1 MTNVRSATMKYRL
14 LEEGETHRAVLTVD
28 EVYEGLDRAARASG
42 EGARTSRIAAI
53 AGLLGR
59 ATPAEAK
66 YIVRMATGKLRLG
79 VGDMT
84 ILDALAEVF
93 AGGKHARKELERAY
107 NLTSDLGYVAAVVA
121 EGGLEKI
128 RKIHVV
134 VGKPIRPM
142 LAERL
147 GDPREIPTTLFVFDT
162 IYVDGKDLT
171 EEPYQER
178 REALTHVVKLHA
190 RFRMATFAE
199 VTSVDELERVFEQAV
214 QDGCEGLVCK
224 ATGGVYQA
232 GARGWQWIKFKRE
245 YRSEMT
251 DAVDLV
257 VVGAI
262 HGRGRRGGSYGALL
276 MAAYDDKDDNFK
288 TVCKLG
294 TGFSDKFLGDL
305 PKMLRRYER
314 SERPVHV
321 NTRIVPD
328 VWLEP
333 ALVFEVIGAEITL
346 SPVHTAGWDV
356 VRNGSGLAIR
366 FPRFTRMREDK
377 SPTDATTV
385 KELVEMYR
393 RRVKKAG

>member
-1 MTNVRSATMKYRL
+1 MVAVDSETGDLRPFQDLMPRRRKYGI
-14 LEEGETHRAVLTVD
+14 EEAV
-28 EVYEGLDRAARASG
+28 EQ
-42 EGARTSRIAAI
+42 
-53 AGLLGR
+53 
-59 ATPAEAK
+59 
-66 YIVRMATGKLRLG
+66 
-79 VGDMT
+79 
-84 ILDALAEVF
+84 
-93 AGGKHARKELERAY
+93 
-107 NLTSDLGYVAAVVA
+107 
-121 EGGLEKI
+121 
-128 RKIHVV
+128 
-134 VGKPIRPM
+134 
-142 LAERL
+142 
-147 GDPREIPTTLFVFDT
+147 IPTTLFVFDT

-178 REALTHVVKLHA
+178 REALTRVVKSHA

-224 ATGGVYQA
+224 ARGGVYQA

-257 VVGAI
+257 VVGAF

-294 TGFSDKFLGDL
+294 TGFSDEFLGDL

-314 SERPVHV
+314 PDRPLRVD
-321 NTRIVPD
+321 TRIVPD

-333 ALVFEVIGAEITL
+333 AIVFEAIGAEITL

-356 VRNGSGLAIR
+356 VRKGSGLAIR
-366 FPRFTRMREDK
+366 FPRFTRVREDK